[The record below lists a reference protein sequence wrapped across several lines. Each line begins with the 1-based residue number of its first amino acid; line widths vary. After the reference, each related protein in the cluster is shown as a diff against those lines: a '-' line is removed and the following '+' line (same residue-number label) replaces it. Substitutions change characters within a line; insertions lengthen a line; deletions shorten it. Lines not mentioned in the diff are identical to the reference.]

1 MKKFLALI
9 LALVMALSLVACG
22 GNTNKDNGK
31 TGDTSLTGIQYTPL
45 YILKTESEAEGV
57 RYQVVPIRSA
67 ISNNLFPDMESTFT
81 DAIAHLR
88 TNTDSDYDSGK

>member
-1 MKKFLALI
+1 MNGILLLLPVFLP
-9 LALVMALSLVACG
+9 LVLGLLSYFL
-22 GNTNKDNGK
+22 
-31 TGDTSLTGIQYTPL
+31 
-45 YILKTESEAEGV
+45 
-57 RYQVVPIRSA
+57 PIRSA